1 MHNLNRIGRT
11 LVTSCRFFMGFSPK
25 SRYYLF
31 HNLKEG
37 QITSKSWPNS
47 ATSKQLVIWQ
57 HLAILGSTSTSA
69 ADLPAEEDWPVL
81 SHAKSHM
88 FKSVNAKLAKKIV
101 FIILSPQS
109 VT

>member
-11 LVTSCRFFMGFSPK
+11 LVTSCWFFVGCSPK

-31 HNLKEG
+31 LNLKEG

-69 ADLPAEEDWPVL
+69 AELPAEEDWPVL
-81 SHAKSHM
+81 SHAKSPM
-88 FKSVNAKLAKKIV
+88 FKSVNAKLSRKKLGYNS
-101 FIILSPQS
+101 FHT

>member
-11 LVTSCRFFMGFSPK
+11 LVTSCKFFMGFSPK

-47 ATSKQLVIWQ
+47 ATSKQLVIWH

-69 ADLPAEEDWPVL
+69 ADLLAQEDWPVL
-81 SHAKSHM
+81 SHAKSRM
-88 FKSVNAKLAKKIV
+88 IKSVNAKLSKKMCYN
-101 FIILSPQS
+101 S
-109 VT
+109 VPTLT